1 MKETISFLN
10 NTIKDNDSIV
20 VACSGGPDSMCL
32 LFLACLLKKKKNIN
46 VIVAHVNHYLR
57 EESKDEKIFVE
68 EYCKKNNVIFE
79 YLGLKQFKKDKFSE
93 QKAHKLR
100 YNFFIDIVKKYN
112 AKYLFTAHHGDDL
125 TETILMRLTRGSNL
139 AGYSG
144 FKRIVKKDNYYIVRP
159 LITATKKEIEEYNK
173 KNNIPYVTDQSNFS
187 DKYTRNRYRMNLLP
201 LLKEEDKQV
210 HLKYLQFSE
219 ELNEYDEFINNYV
232 DNLKVINNN
241 LEIDLKLLKKESTF
255 IQRKII
261 ERVIKEIQKVDWLD
275 ISNAQ
280 VKEIFKL
287 INKDKGTINLNNN
300 YEAINCY
307 NKLIIVKKKEYTN
320 FEYVLNDKVITDDYI
335 LKIVKKSSDE
345 SNNTIRLNSKEITL
359 PLIVRKRKNGDKIEV
374 KNLNGTKKIK
384 DIFIDEKIDVRKRE
398 VIPILTDSNGKV
410 LWIAGI
416 KKSKFCKN
424 KNELYDIIVKCEAR

>member
-1 MKETISFLN
+1 MNKSIKFINNYLN
-10 NTIKDNDSIV
+10 DNDTVIC
-20 VACSGGPDSMCL
+20 ACSGGPDSMVLINL
-32 LFLACLLKKKKNIN
+32 LIDVRKEKNIN
-46 VIVAHVNHYLR
+46 IICAHANHSLR
-57 EESKDEKIFVE
+57 KESDEEYIFVNDF
-68 EYCKKNNVIFE
+68 CKNNNITFE
-79 YLGLKQFKKDKFSE
+79 GTKFSNYNNE
-93 QKAHKLR
+93 NIESAARKKR
-100 YNFFIDIVKKYN
+100 YSFFDELAIKYN

-139 AGYSG
+139 TGYSG
-144 FKRIVKKDNYYIVRP
+144 FKRLVKKDNYYIVRP

-280 VKEIFKL
+280 VKEVFKL
-287 INKDKGTINLNNN
+287 INKDKGKINLNNN

-320 FEYVLNDKVITDDYI
+320 FEYVLNDEVKTDEYI

-374 KNLNGTKKIK
+374 KNLNGSKKIK

-398 VIPILTDSNGKV
+398 VIPILTDSSGKV